1 MSFCR
6 FQVTWDSSGS
16 TFDSEFGR
24 FIHDNKLGSKII
36 SLEVLAEYDVAIG
49 EGLQL
54 QAWNSIRRGAYY
66 SYFDKCRLIYETT
79 NMLGQTGRCS
89 LEFFTGLEDLSAD
102 A

>member
-1 MSFCR
+1 MR
-6 FQVTWDSSGS
+6 EDLGGYGVTMC
-16 TFDSEFGR
+16 
-24 FIHDNKLGSKII
+24 
-36 SLEVLAEYDVAIG
+36 

-66 SYFDKCRLIYETT
+66 SCFDKCRLIYKTT